1 MGLLFGTTGIEKE
14 ATVDIL
20 IFNFNRLLLEAHSVY
35 FSRSLEKEATV
46 DILIFNFNRL
56 LLEAHSVYFSR
67 SLQFPRLLRRQ
78 RQVLP

>member
-1 MGLLFGTTGIEKE
+1 MGLLFGTTGI
-14 ATVDIL
+14 
-20 IFNFNRLLLEAHSVY
+20 
-35 FSRSLEKEATV
+35 EKEATV